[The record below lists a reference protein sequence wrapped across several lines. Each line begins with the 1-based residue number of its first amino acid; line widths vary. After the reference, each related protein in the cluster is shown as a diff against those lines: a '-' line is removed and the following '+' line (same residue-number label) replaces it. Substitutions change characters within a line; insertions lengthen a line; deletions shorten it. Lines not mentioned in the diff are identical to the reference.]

1 MEYDL
6 IEQKILETYR
16 TLNICSFP
24 IDCFEVLKK
33 YGFRICSYQDMGR
46 KNPELYQMALRYSED
61 AFRFKKRIFYNQDVP
76 DRRIRF
82 SLAHEFAH
90 CVLNHRGE
98 NPKQELEANCFAGRF
113 LAPAMAIHYTHC
125 RNARDVSNVF
135 DISLE
140 AAGYAYRN
148 YQSWIRTAARRM
160 SAYDKAMYEHFY
172 DTKKKKFIC
181 RRSSSFPWGEEFSLE
196 NHMVLGEDV

>member
-1 MEYDL
+1 MDDEASLPEYSDRIAQDSDL
-6 IEQKILETYR
+6 IPFFLSK
-16 TLNICSFP
+16 
-24 IDCFEVLKK
+24 
-33 YGFRICSYQDMGR
+33 
-46 KNPELYQMALRYSED
+46 
-61 AFRFKKRIFYNQDVP
+61 
-76 DRRIRF
+76 DRHLIRQYF
-82 SLAHEFAH
+82 FAH
-90 CVLNHRGE
+90 PDVYKR
-98 NPKQELEANCFAGRF
+98 Q
-113 LAPAMAIHYTHC
+113 
-125 RNARDVSNVF
+125 DVSNVF